1 MSSTQKT
8 LIFMFQRSSF
18 PFSCTGKEK
27 ISEMIKKFID
37 IYNKESKIIDY
48 NFFYERDKINP
59 EKYETTSIV
68 NIKSSIIKEEEED
81 ENEEEGEIEEDE
93 EEIQVKKVKKE
104 KKREKEESIIEE
116 NKTVFIISVE
126 RNIKIIQCPQC
137 NYGDCVVSLRGYR
150 TIFYNCEHYHLK
162 ESTYENFFTDQLY
175 FPDRIICAN
184 FMDARCKNK
193 NAESDNNF
201 SLCLT
206 CSKEQKRTINYC
218 SGCIKRHEREK
229 HNIIK
234 YEDKNYYCQAHIK
247 KMAYYCFQCKKNVC
261 EDCAK
266 DHQGHQ
272 YKSIDLLI
280 PDEKEFK
287 DLIDSTEKIKEK
299 MKTLKSI
306 IENLVYTLNRTWDI
320 YDNYYKIA
328 KHILNKYNTFNK
340 GEKDFKNFTIFKC
353 LHNLRI
359 SNEEILKDLDAIF
372 EKKKKTEKAIE
383 LIKIYDKK
391 KSDYYANTPLGNN
404 LNKEDDSD
412 WLKEVEEREKKRE
425 QKKKTEED
433 KKGEEKGGPKKIIKK
448 KKFPNHS
455 IHNNDPY

>member
-1 MSSTQKT
+1 MSSEKKT
-8 LIFMFQRSSF
+8 LIFMFQKMPF

-37 IYNKESKIIDY
+37 TYNKESKIIDY
-48 NFFYERDKINP
+48 NFFYEKDIIDP
-59 EKYETTSIV
+59 QKYETTSIV
-68 NIKSSIIKEEEED
+68 NIKSSIIKEEEE
-81 ENEEEGEIEEDE
+81 NLEEE
-93 EEIQVKKVKKE
+93 KKV
-104 KKREKEESIIEE
+104 ESIIEE
-116 NKTVFIISVE
+116 DKTVFVISVE

-137 NYGDCVVSLRGYR
+137 NYGDCVVSLRNYR

-162 ESTYENFFTDQLY
+162 ESTFENFFKDQLY
-175 FPDRIICAN
+175 FPDKIICAN
-184 FMDARCKNK
+184 FMDAKCKNK

-218 SGCIKRHEREK
+218 SGCIKKHEKEK
-229 HNIIK
+229 HIIIK

-280 PDEKEFK
+280 PDEKEYK
-287 DLIDSTEKIKEK
+287 DLTDSTEKIKEK
-299 MKTLKSI
+299 MKKLKRI
-306 IENLVYTLNRTWDI
+306 IENIVYTLNRTLDI
-320 YDNYYKIA
+320 YDNYYTIA

-353 LHNLRI
+353 LRNLRI
-359 SNEEILKDLDAIF
+359 SNEDILKDLDAIF
-372 EKKKKTEKAIE
+372 DKKKKTEKAIE

-412 WLKEVEEREKKRE
+412 WLKEVEEREKK
-425 QKKKTEED
+425 KKNEEN
-433 KKGEEKGGPKKIIKK
+433 KKGEEKGEPKKIIKK
-448 KKFPNHS
+448 KKFLKNQ
-455 IHNNDPY
+455 NPY

>member
-1 MSSTQKT
+1 MSSEQKT

-48 NFFYERDKINP
+48 NFFYEKDKIDP
-59 EKYETTSIV
+59 QKYETTSIV
-68 NIKSSIIKEEEED
+68 NIKSSIIKEEEE
-81 ENEEEGEIEEDE
+81 NLEEE
-93 EEIQVKKVKKE
+93 KKV
-104 KKREKEESIIEE
+104 ESIIEE
-116 NKTVFIISVE
+116 NQSVFIITVE

-137 NYGDCVVSLRGYR
+137 NYGDCVVSLRNYR

-184 FMDARCKNK
+184 FMDARCKHK
-193 NAESDNNF
+193 NAESDHNNF

-218 SGCIKRHEREK
+218 SGCIKKHEREK
-229 HNIIK
+229 HIIIK
-234 YEDKNYYCQAHIK
+234 YEDKNYYCQTHIK
-247 KMAYYCFQCKKNVC
+247 SMDHYCFQCKKNIC
-261 EDCAK
+261 KDCSK

-412 WLKEVEEREKKRE
+412 WLKEI
-425 QKKKTEED
+425 
-433 KKGEEKGGPKKIIKK
+433 EEKEKRKILKKPTRSKAKRNI
-448 KKFPNHS
+448 S
-455 IHNNDPY
+455 NNQNK

>member
-1 MSSTQKT
+1 MSSEQKT
-8 LIFMFQRSSF
+8 LIFMFQKMPF
-18 PFSCTGKEK
+18 TFSCTGKEK

-48 NFFYERDKINP
+48 NFFYEKDKIDP
-59 EKYETTSIV
+59 QKYETTSIV
-68 NIKSSIIKEEEED
+68 NIKSSIIKEEEE
-81 ENEEEGEIEEDE
+81 ENIEEEKKAEE
-93 EEIQVKKVKKE
+93 KA
-104 KKREKEESIIEE
+104 EE
-116 NKTVFIISVE
+116 NKSVFIISVE
-126 RNIKIIQCPQC
+126 RNIKIIQCPEC
-137 NYGDCVVSLRGYR
+137 NYGDCVVSLRNYR

-162 ESTYENFFTDQLY
+162 ESTYENYFTDQLY

-184 FMDARCKNK
+184 FMDPRCKNK

-206 CSKEQKRTINYC
+206 CSKEQKRSINYC
-218 SGCIKRHEREK
+218 SGCIKKHEKEK
-229 HNIIK
+229 HIIVK

-247 KMAYYCFQCKKNVC
+247 RMAYYCFKCKKNVC
-261 EDCAK
+261 KDCVK

-287 DLIDSTEKIKEK
+287 DLTDSTEKIKEK
-299 MKTLKSI
+299 MKALKSK

-340 GEKDFKNFTIFKC
+340 DKNDFKNFTIFKC
-353 LHNLRI
+353 LRNLRI
-359 SNEEILKDLDAIF
+359 SNKEILKDLDAIM
-372 EKKKKTEKAIE
+372 EKKEKTERAVE

-425 QKKKTEED
+425 QKKKIEED
-433 KKGEEKGGPKKIIKK
+433 KKGEEKGEPKKIIKK
-448 KKFPNHS
+448 KKFLKNQ
-455 IHNNDPY
+455 NPY

>member
-1 MSSTQKT
+1 MSSEKKT
-8 LIFMFQRSSF
+8 LIFMFQKMPF

-37 IYNKESKIIDY
+37 TYNKESKIIDY
-48 NFFYERDKINP
+48 NFFYEKDIIDP
-59 EKYETTSIV
+59 QKYETTSIV
-68 NIKSSIIKEEEED
+68 NIKSSIIKEEEE
-81 ENEEEGEIEEDE
+81 NLEEE
-93 EEIQVKKVKKE
+93 KKV
-104 KKREKEESIIEE
+104 ESIIEE
-116 NKTVFIISVE
+116 DKTVFVISVE

-137 NYGDCVVSLRGYR
+137 NYGDCVVSLRNYR

-162 ESTYENFFTDQLY
+162 ESTFENFFKDQLY
-175 FPDRIICAN
+175 FPDKIICAN
-184 FMDARCKNK
+184 FMDTRCKNK

-218 SGCIKRHEREK
+218 SGCIKKHEKEK
-229 HNIIK
+229 HIIIK

-247 KMAYYCFQCKKNVC
+247 SMDYYCFQCKKNIC
-261 EDCAK
+261 KDCAK

-280 PDEKEFK
+280 PDEKELQ
-287 DLIDSTEKIKEK
+287 DLTDSTEKIKEK

-320 YDNYYKIA
+320 YDNYYTIA

-353 LHNLRI
+353 LRNLRI
-359 SNEEILKDLDAIF
+359 SNEDILKDLDAIF
-372 EKKKKTEKAIE
+372 DKKKKTEKAIE

-412 WLKEVEEREKKRE
+412 WLKEVEEREKK
-425 QKKKTEED
+425 KKNEEN
-433 KKGEEKGGPKKIIKK
+433 KKGEEKGEPKKIIKK
-448 KKFPNHS
+448 KKFLKNQ
-455 IHNNDPY
+455 NPY

>member
-18 PFSCTGKEK
+18 PFSCTGNET
-27 ISEMIKKFID
+27 INEMIKKFID
-37 IYNKESKIIDY
+37 TCNKESKIIDY
-48 NFFYERDKINP
+48 NFFYEKDKINP

-68 NIKSSIIKEEEED
+68 NIKSSIIKEEEE
-81 ENEEEGEIEEDE
+81 NLEEE
-93 EEIQVKKVKKE
+93 KKV
-104 KKREKEESIIEE
+104 ESIIEE
-116 NKTVFIISVE
+116 KQSVFIITVE

-137 NYGDCVVSLRGYR
+137 NYGDCVVSLRNYR

-184 FMDARCKNK
+184 FMDARCKHK
-193 NAESDNNF
+193 NAESDHNNF

-218 SGCIKRHEREK
+218 SGCIKKHEREK
-229 HNIIK
+229 HIIIK
-234 YEDKNYYCQAHIK
+234 YEDKNYYCQTHIK
-247 KMAYYCFQCKKNVC
+247 SMDHYCFQCKKNIC
-261 EDCAK
+261 KDCAK

-353 LHNLRI
+353 LRNLRI
-359 SNEEILKDLDAIF
+359 SNEDILKDLDAIF

-412 WLKEVEEREKKRE
+412 WLKEI
-425 QKKKTEED
+425 
-433 KKGEEKGGPKKIIKK
+433 EEKEKRKILKKPTRSKAKRNI
-448 KKFPNHS
+448 S
-455 IHNNDPY
+455 NNQNK

>member
-1 MSSTQKT
+1 MSSAQKT
-8 LIFMFQRSSF
+8 LIFMFQKMPF

-37 IYNKESKIIDY
+37 TYNKESKIIDY
-48 NFFYERDKINP
+48 NFFYEKDKINP

-68 NIKSSIIKEEEED
+68 NIKSSIIKEEEE
-81 ENEEEGEIEEDE
+81 NLEEE
-93 EEIQVKKVKKE
+93 KKV
-104 KKREKEESIIEE
+104 ESIIEE
-116 NKTVFIISVE
+116 DKTVFVISVE

-137 NYGDCVVSLRGYR
+137 NYGDCVVSLRNYR

-162 ESTYENFFTDQLY
+162 ESTFENFFKDQLY
-175 FPDRIICAN
+175 FPDKIICAN
-184 FMDARCKNK
+184 FMDAKCKNK

-218 SGCIKRHEREK
+218 SGCIKKHEKEK
-229 HNIIK
+229 HIIIK

-247 KMAYYCFQCKKNVC
+247 SMDYYCFQCKKNIC
-261 EDCAK
+261 KDCAK

-280 PDEKEFK
+280 PDEKELQ
-287 DLIDSTEKIKEK
+287 DLTDSTEKIKEK

-353 LHNLRI
+353 LRNLRI
-359 SNEEILKDLDAIF
+359 SNEDILKDLDAIF

-412 WLKEVEEREKKRE
+412 WLKEVEEREKKKKNE
-425 QKKKTEED
+425 ENKKKED
-433 KKGEEKGGPKKIIKK
+433 FPKSTRSKQKHK
-448 KKFPNHS
+448 
-455 IHNNDPY
+455 NNPY

>member
-27 ISEMIKKFID
+27 IKEMIKKFID

-48 NFFYERDKINP
+48 NFFYEKDKIDP
-59 EKYETTSIV
+59 QKYETTSIE
-68 NIKSSIIKEEEED
+68 NIKSSIIKEEEE
-81 ENEEEGEIEEDE
+81 NLEEE
-93 EEIQVKKVKKE
+93 KKV
-104 KKREKEESIIEE
+104 ESIIEE
-116 NKTVFIISVE
+116 NQSVFIITVE
-126 RNIKIIQCPQC
+126 RNIKIIQCPGC
-137 NYGDCVVSLRGYR
+137 NYGDCVVSLRNYR

-184 FMDARCKNK
+184 FMDARCKHK
-193 NAESDNNF
+193 NAESDHNNF

-218 SGCIKRHEREK
+218 SGCIKKHEREK
-229 HNIIK
+229 HIIIK

-353 LHNLRI
+353 LRNLRI
-359 SNEEILKDLDAIF
+359 SNEDILKDLDAII

-412 WLKEVEEREKKRE
+412 WLKEI
-425 QKKKTEED
+425 
-433 KKGEEKGGPKKIIKK
+433 EEKEKRKILKKPTRSKAKRNI
-448 KKFPNHS
+448 S
-455 IHNNDPY
+455 NNQNK

>member
-27 ISEMIKKFID
+27 IKEMIKKFID

-48 NFFYERDKINP
+48 NFFYEKDKIDP
-59 EKYETTSIV
+59 QKYETTSIE
-68 NIKSSIIKEEEED
+68 NIKSSIIKEEEE
-81 ENEEEGEIEEDE
+81 NLEEE
-93 EEIQVKKVKKE
+93 KKV
-104 KKREKEESIIEE
+104 ESIIEE
-116 NKTVFIISVE
+116 NQSVFIITVE
-126 RNIKIIQCPQC
+126 RNIKIIQCPGC
-137 NYGDCVVSLRGYR
+137 NYGDCVVSLRNYR

-218 SGCIKRHEREK
+218 SGCIKKHEKEK
-229 HNIIK
+229 HIIIK

-247 KMAYYCFQCKKNVC
+247 SMDYYCFQCKKNIC
-261 EDCAK
+261 KDCAK

-320 YDNYYKIA
+320 YDNYYTIA

-353 LHNLRI
+353 LRNLRI
-359 SNEEILKDLDAIF
+359 SNEDILKDLDAIF

-412 WLKEVEEREKKRE
+412 WLKEI
-425 QKKKTEED
+425 
-433 KKGEEKGGPKKIIKK
+433 EEKEKRKILKKPTRSKAKRNI
-448 KKFPNHS
+448 S
-455 IHNNDPY
+455 NNQNK

>member
-18 PFSCTGKEK
+18 PFSCTGNET
-27 ISEMIKKFID
+27 INEMIKKFID

-48 NFFYERDKINP
+48 NFFYEKDKIDP

-68 NIKSSIIKEEEED
+68 NIKSSIIKEEEE
-81 ENEEEGEIEEDE
+81 NLEEE
-93 EEIQVKKVKKE
+93 KKV
-104 KKREKEESIIEE
+104 ESIIEE
-116 NKTVFIISVE
+116 NQSVFIITVE
-126 RNIKIIQCPQC
+126 RNIKIIQCPGC
-137 NYGDCVVSLRGYR
+137 NYGDCVVSLRNYR

-162 ESTYENFFTDQLY
+162 ESTYENYFTDQLY

-353 LHNLRI
+353 LRNLRI
-359 SNEEILKDLDAIF
+359 SNEEILKDLDEII

>member
-18 PFSCTGKEK
+18 PFSCTGNET
-27 ISEMIKKFID
+27 INEMIKKFID
-37 IYNKESKIIDY
+37 TCNKESKIIDY
-48 NFFYERDKINP
+48 NFFYEKDKIDP
-59 EKYETTSIV
+59 QKYETTSIE
-68 NIKSSIIKEEEED
+68 NIKSSIIKEEEE
-81 ENEEEGEIEEDE
+81 NLEEE
-93 EEIQVKKVKKE
+93 KKV
-104 KKREKEESIIEE
+104 ESIIEE
-116 NKTVFIISVE
+116 NQSVFIITVE
-126 RNIKIIQCPQC
+126 RNIKIIQCPGC
-137 NYGDCVVSLRGYR
+137 NYGDCVVSLRNYR

-184 FMDARCKNK
+184 FMDARCKHK
-193 NAESDNNF
+193 NAESAHNNF

-218 SGCIKRHEREK
+218 SGCIKKHEREK
-229 HNIIK
+229 HIIIK

-247 KMAYYCFQCKKNVC
+247 SMDHYCFQCKKNIC
-261 EDCAK
+261 KDCAK

-359 SNEEILKDLDAIF
+359 SNEEILKDLDAII

-391 KSDYYANTPLGNN
+391 K
-404 LNKEDDSD
+404 E
-412 WLKEVEEREKKRE
+412 
-425 QKKKTEED
+425 
-433 KKGEEKGGPKKIIKK
+433 
-448 KKFPNHS
+448 
-455 IHNNDPY
+455 

>member
-1 MSSTQKT
+1 MSSEQKT

-27 ISEMIKKFID
+27 IKEMIKKFID

-48 NFFYERDKINP
+48 NFFYEKDKIDP
-59 EKYETTSIV
+59 QKYETTSIE
-68 NIKSSIIKEEEED
+68 NIKSSIIKEEEE
-81 ENEEEGEIEEDE
+81 NLEEE
-93 EEIQVKKVKKE
+93 KKV
-104 KKREKEESIIEE
+104 ESIIEE
-116 NKTVFIISVE
+116 NQSVFIITVE
-126 RNIKIIQCPQC
+126 RNIKIIQCPGC
-137 NYGDCVVSLRGYR
+137 NYGDCVVSLRNYR

-184 FMDARCKNK
+184 FMDARCKHK
-193 NAESDNNF
+193 NAESDHNNF

-218 SGCIKRHEREK
+218 SGCIKKHEREK
-229 HNIIK
+229 HIIIK

-247 KMAYYCFQCKKNVC
+247 SMDHYCFQCKKNIC
-261 EDCAK
+261 KDCAK

-320 YDNYYKIA
+320 YNNYYKIA

-340 GEKDFKNFTIFKC
+340 DEKDFKNFTIFKC
-353 LHNLRI
+353 LRNLRI
-359 SNEEILKDLDAIF
+359 SNEDILKDLDAII

-412 WLKEVEEREKKRE
+412 WLKEI
-425 QKKKTEED
+425 
-433 KKGEEKGGPKKIIKK
+433 EEKEKRKILKKPTRSKAKRNI
-448 KKFPNHS
+448 S
-455 IHNNDPY
+455 NNQNK